1 MDSTHD
7 AKKFPAEFL
16 QDVMLAFFK
25 KNDGHPSNLDVA
37 EMKEEFGSMEVFSE
51 DDMEDDSE
59 QSSDGEVVDDATV
72 EG

>member
-37 EMKEEFGSMEVFSE
+37 EMKEEFESMEVFS
-51 DDMEDDSE
+51 DYDMQDDSE
-59 QSSDGEVVDDATV
+59 QSNDGEVVDDTTV
-72 EG
+72 NG